1 MSDKTIKVLLRMPK
15 ELHDVLRTAA
25 QNDMRS
31 LHNYVLRMLM
41 DNTNLVS
48 SDTQAAPKVD
58 TKKTVNVPDF
68 PYED

>member
-1 MSDKTIKVLLRMPK
+1 MSDKTIKVLLRMPSAVYD
-15 ELHDVLRTAA
+15 EIRTAA

-48 SDTQAAPKVD
+48 SDTQAVPKVD
-58 TKKTVNVPDF
+58 TKQMVNVPDF